1 MQVHHAGECGRETH
15 AVGHASV
22 AAEAYQ
28 LVTFR
33 YIVEKTVTYIIS
45 GFILNTD
52 LIYKNTYTLTYVC
65 VLIYVQYVIQL
76 CYVDKRLE
84 Y

>member
-15 AVGHASV
+15 AVSHASV

-33 YIVEKTVTYIIS
+33 YIVEKTVTYTI
-45 GFILNTD
+45 FRLILNID
-52 LIYKNTYTLTYVC
+52 LIYKNIYLNLC
-65 VLIYVQYVIQL
+65 ANQMYVQYVIQL